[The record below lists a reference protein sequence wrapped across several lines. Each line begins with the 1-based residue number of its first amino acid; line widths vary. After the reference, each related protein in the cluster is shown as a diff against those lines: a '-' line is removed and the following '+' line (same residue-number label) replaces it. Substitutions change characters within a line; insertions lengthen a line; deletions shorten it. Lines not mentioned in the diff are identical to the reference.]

1 MEVVKTG
8 YGRDC
13 LKTVIHTRRR
23 PTNRAS
29 GEAGVSRLALIS
41 YARQSSRI
49 FVELPRVAVI
59 STVRVFVV
67 QGLHEVRL
75 VLHAL
80 GSGPLS
86 GQVRLQR
93 SSRAPWGLL
102 AV

>member
-1 MEVVKTG
+1 MPRSFTQTDLYQKAANE
-8 YGRDC
+8 
-13 LKTVIHTRRR
+13 
-23 PTNRAS
+23 S
-29 GEAGVSRLALIS
+29 GVWQAGVSRLALIS
-41 YARQSSRI
+41 YPRQSSRI

-86 GQVRLQR
+86 GQVRLRR

-102 AV
+102 TV